1 MNCRR
6 VSNLLS
12 AYIDGELTGEE
23 QLKIQEHLR
32 QCEECNE
39 EHESLLLTKR
49 LICSLKMKEPREEL
63 EARILNAVAQES
75 APSRRRFPWGVWWAF
90 LSHSERRR
98 LRLAASFCAASV
110 AAFVYMAYS
119 TSVALR
125 EEENIASRL
134 PPRPVSVSP
143 SNVPVNDYLFVH
155 DPWDRAQPSGS
166 RSTIVPAGQNI
177 IVQDAR

>member
-1 MNCRR
+1 VNCRR

-32 QCEECNE
+32 QCDECAE
-39 EHESLLLTKR
+39 EHESLLMTKR

-63 EARILNAVAQES
+63 EARILNAVAQEV

-98 LRLAASFCAASV
+98 LQLAAAFCAASL
-110 AAFVYMAYS
+110 AAFAYMAYS

-125 EEENIASRL
+125 EESIASRL

-155 DPWDRAQPSGS
+155 DPWDRAQPSRS
-166 RSTIVPAGQNI
+166 RASIVPAGQNH